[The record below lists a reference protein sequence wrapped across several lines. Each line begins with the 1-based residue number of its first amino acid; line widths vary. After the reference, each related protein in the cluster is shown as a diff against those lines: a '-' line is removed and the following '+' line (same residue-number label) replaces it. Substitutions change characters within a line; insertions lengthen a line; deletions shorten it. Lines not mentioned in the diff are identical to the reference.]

1 MNKILEKKG
10 ILKESDMMC
19 LKFDKAF
26 HIMYANEKHLE
37 ILAVLLSKVLK
48 IDYKLLEGNIALLS
62 RKSTNEKVLEK
73 ECEKDVVVSIKTD
86 KDYRIIIEV
95 NVKRGLFKTVLE
107 RNMYYMFQE
116 GGHTLKGG
124 IGYDKMPYTVLIN
137 FNTFFVNNEQK
148 DIIEEFRYRDKYGYL
163 LTEKSVNYNINIEEC
178 YNLWYNNDY
187 QGKFE
192 PYEEDLVLLCAAMMV
207 DNQED
212 FHNIVSI
219 VRMKPEIKKLMEGLV
234 RKMNNDEELVTEYR
248 TWKEEEALIN
258 KAIINEVRED
268 SFNAGVDQTRKEMIL
283 NMRNKNISL
292 DIIAECAGI
301 TEDEV
306 QKIIDNNK
314 K

>member
-283 NMRNKNISL
+283 NMHNKNIVL